1 MLGGNKLM
9 NKFLRVLGLG
19 LMIATFAFAGFAQ
32 QEEKTKLYN
41 TYIEK
46 YQSDKVADLQAA
58 LDAAKEY
65 IAKFNTP
72 DDEAQVTY
80 FKEAIPTLEAAIKTK
95 GDARLAKEESDAWYA
110 LLKNVVNASN
120 SKNWEQAFT
129 LGKQAIDKQF
139 KYLGSGPLTAEIVKG
154 QKLDIAIGL
163 GVIGFD
169 RAAVEK
175 NDNFNNDALMFLK
188 SAVQQLEAGQPADTT
203 TFGKAVGYNLENKD
217 NALGLLNYYI
227 GYIMYF
233 RQKKE
238 EEALPYFYKA
248 TQYNSA
254 ARNFPA
260 VYEKIGLKYYNRL
273 AELDP
278 KRLALIEAAPDKQDT
293 PETIAMLAEEKGVAD
308 RGLEAYAKAIKM
320 AQADTKISQEYKD
333 TLRANFEQLYKFRYG
348 NTDGLEVYLNN
359 AAGKSLTSPT
369 TPVKPVVEEVKTVE
383 TTTTTTSPTPSTK
396 PATTQVTTK
405 TTETKT
411 TTPMANGA
419 KTTVKTTTTKTEE
432 KPATAKK
439 PRKKR

>member
-1 MLGGNKLM
+1 MSWLPVIPKIGNK
-9 NKFLRVLGLG
+9 
-19 LMIATFAFAGFAQ
+19 
-32 QEEKTKLYN
+32 
-41 TYIEK
+41 
-46 YQSDKVADLQAA
+46 S
-58 LDAAKEY
+58 
-65 IAKFNTP
+65 
-72 DDEAQVTY
+72 
-80 FKEAIPTLEAAIKTK
+80 
-95 GDARLAKEESDAWYA
+95 
-110 LLKNVVNASN
+110 
-120 SKNWEQAFT
+120 FT

-139 KYLGSGPLTAEIVKG
+139 KYLDKGPLTTEIVKG

-169 RAAVEK
+169 RAAVDK
-175 NDNFNNDALMFLK
+175 NDTFNNDALTYLK

-203 TFGKAVGYNLENKD
+203 TFGKAVGYPLENKD

-254 ARNFPA
+254 AKNFPA
-260 VYEKIGLKYYNRL
+260 VYEKIGLKFYNRL

-293 PETIAMLAEEKGVAD
+293 DETKAMLAEEKGVAD
-308 RGLEAYAKAIKM
+308 RGLEAYAKAIKA
-320 AQADTKISQEYKD
+320 AQADTKISQAYKD
-333 TLRANFEQLYKFRYG
+333 TLKANFEQLYKFRFG
-348 NTDGLEVYLNN
+348 NTDGMDAYLNT
-359 AAGKSLTSPT
+359 AAEKSLTSPT
-369 TPVKPVVEEVKTVE
+369 TPVKPVVEEDKTGD
-383 TTTTTTSPTPSTK
+383 TTTTTTTTPTTPSTK
-396 PATTQVTTK
+396 PAATQMTTK

-411 TTPMANGA
+411 TTPMANGT

-432 KPATAKK
+432 KPATPKK